1 MRRPGV
7 FGKMSRELL
16 LFFRRQKRASFD
28 HLAAAKTRLGRKR
41 ASAKFFRVRGF
52 LSLLRAKDTARRC
65 YRRRFFSSRFSL
77 IVSRYLAI
85 LDILYL
91 YLIIYIRDKYF
102 RNWSKTTIFFT
113 FIFFKIQAIGNFF
126 FIVIFMSTSELR
138 FFVLPFEIVCGV
150 QLFYDFQPLYPC

>member
-1 MRRPGV
+1 
-7 FGKMSRELL
+7 MSRELL
-16 LFFRRQKRASFD
+16 LFFRRQIRASFD
-28 HLAAAKTRLGRKR
+28 HLGGGGDATWKKTRVREVFSRPRFFKFTTRERHR
-41 ASAKFFRVRGF
+41 AP
-52 LSLLRAKDTARRC
+52 LLPSS
-65 YRRRFFSSRFSL
+65 FFSSRFSL

-126 FIVIFMSTSELR
+126 FFVVIFMSTSELR